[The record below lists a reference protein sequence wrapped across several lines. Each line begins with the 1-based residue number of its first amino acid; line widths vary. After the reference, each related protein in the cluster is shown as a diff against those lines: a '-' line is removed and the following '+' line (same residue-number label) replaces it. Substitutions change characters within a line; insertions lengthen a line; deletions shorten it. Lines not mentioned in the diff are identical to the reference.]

1 MFKRRVPLTKLQSLR
16 ELLWPSMGWWRV
28 LKFYL
33 SRIIRLSSP
42 AHSIAANLAGGA
54 AMSFTPFFGI
64 HVFTAMGFAWAI
76 GAGPNIV
83 AAMVG
88 TFVGN
93 PWTFPFLFFAAH
105 FLGSHILA
113 LFGYAQTGAAINPDV
128 VTQHADGM
136 WAFLADNFNEI
147 FIPTAIG
154 GTILAILSWPL
165 YYYLFF
171 YLVRGAQRARK
182 LRIRRKQMAAFK
194 KSAKPPKELEDQLK

>member
-1 MFKRRVPLTKLQSLR
+1 MFKRRIPLTFLQNVR
-16 ELLWPSMGWWRV
+16 QMLWPKMGWWRV
-28 LKFYL
+28 LKFYRA
-33 SRIIRLSSP
+33 RIVRLSSP
-42 AHSIAANLAGGA
+42 AQSIAANLAGGA

-64 HVFTAMGFAWAI
+64 HVFAAMGFAWAI

-93 PWTFPFLFFAAH
+93 PWTFPFLFYAAH
-105 FLGSHILA
+105 FLGVKIMDVL
-113 LFGYAQTGAAINPDV
+113 GYAHSGASVNPDM

-136 WAFLADNFNEI
+136 WAFLSDNFHEI

-182 LRIRRKQMAAFK
+182 LRIRRKQMAAFR
-194 KSAKPPKELEDQLK
+194 KSAKPPKEFEDQ